1 MKRSRCANGF
11 RKDKDRVCV
20 KKSIRVK
27 GSRCANGFRKDKD
40 RVCVKKRTYD
50 NENKIVGN
58 KITIKKRVSSDRQ
71 TPRSIYAKKYF
82 ANNKEV
88 IHLLDKI
95 NDGDKNVL
103 FQVNYNDVN
112 QFVNYENLHNN
123 PKIDCLFQ
131 SIFSLGLH
139 DIKVSK
145 KHSSRVNK
153 YGKIGVQ
160 SDEVKLFI
168 KDAFDL
174 KDDEHVEFMV
184 NKMRDNVKHVNRTL
198 KVINN
203 KIHRIFY
210 NHLKNGYAT
219 VLYVERMY
227 ADGRIG
233 GHYIVMYKYDNQ
245 LYFFD
250 PQKKSNKNV
259 NGVFTSTNI
268 HEVLGSKSGNI
279 GYFIIDNL
287 KSPKPLMNT
296 TCPIKYTG

>member
-1 MKRSRCANGF
+1 MKKSRCANGFRKDKDRICVKKSIRVKRSRCANGF
-11 RKDKDRVCV
+11 RKDKDRICV
-20 KKSIRVK
+20 KNRETFK
-27 GSRCANGFRKDKD
+27 
-40 RVCVKKRTYD
+40 
-50 NENKIVGN
+50 N
-58 KITIKKRVSSDRQ
+58 KITIKKKVSSDRQ

-82 ANNKEV
+82 ANNKET

-145 KHSSRVNK
+145 KHSSQVNK

-174 KDDEHVEFMV
+174 KDDEHVEFRV

-210 NHLKNGYAT
+210 DHLKNGYAT

-227 ADGRIG
+227 DHGRIG

-250 PQKKSNKNV
+250 PQKKSNK
-259 NGVFTSTNI
+259 TSTNI

>member
-20 KKSIRVK
+20 NKNIRLK
-27 GSRCANGFRKDKD
+27 ESRCTNGFRKDKD
-40 RVCVKKRTYD
+40 RVCVNKKQETFK
-50 NENKIVGN
+50 NKIVGN
-58 KITIKKRVSSDRQ
+58 KITIKKRVSSERH

-82 ANNKEV
+82 ANNKET

-123 PKIDCLFQ
+123 PKIDCLLQ
-131 SIFSLGLH
+131 SIFSLGLQ

-145 KHSSRVNK
+145 KQSSQVNK
-153 YGKIGVQ
+153 YGKNGVQ
-160 SDEVKLFI
+160 SDEVELFI

-174 KDDEHVEFMV
+174 KDDELVKFKV

-198 KVINN
+198 QVINN

-219 VLYVERMY
+219 VLYVERIY
-227 ADGRIG
+227 NDGRIS

-279 GYFIIDNL
+279 GYFMIDNL